1 MFWLIDDP
9 LFSGQRLWPSPVC
22 FRTGSMRMWTPP
34 ACGAIRGLCLPQN
47 SFKSIWCIFSLA
59 ARVSSFL
66 SVGEWWHSNK
76 LMWCRSFKMSH
87 LHNQLHR
94 LRLLSIQTGSAH
106 WDLEFCQSHGRLV
119 HLTEVLGL
127 ETNRT
132 REPRWPVHDEIQSL
146 SWRSSKDWAFDEL
159 KSWPVQIPALWRCW
173 VYFQWSETSA
183 VDFQGRTTW
192 MWSSQEPD
200 KRKTDKCEV
209 YLVVGAIRGELISL
223 SSGRVRVW
231 MLSWCWTSDGSS
243 EGVKKHWPLGRR
255 AALWLLMCRQSWH
268 WSSHTISGGPW
279 LWSGDINRRCF
290 ICIQRQNQYDPKV
303 LCLRTDKTY
312 GYQ

>member
-1 MFWLIDDP
+1 MFWLIDDT
-9 LFSGQRLWPSPVC
+9 LFSGQRLWPSTVC
-22 FRTGSMRMWTPP
+22 FRTGSMRM
-34 ACGAIRGLCLPQN
+34 CGHLQPMEPLEDFVYHRTVSNQYDAYL
-47 SFKSIWCIFSLA
+47 SL
-59 ARVSSFL
+59 FL

-76 LMWCRSFKMSH
+76 LMWCCSFKKSH

-94 LRLLSIQTGSAH
+94 LRLLSIQTDSAH
-106 WDLEFCQSHGRLV
+106 WDLEFCESHGRLV

-132 REPRWPVHDEIQSL
+132 REPRWPVHDEIQSI
-146 SWRSSKDWAFDEL
+146 SWWSSKDWAFYEF

-173 VYFQWSETSA
+173 VYFQWSATSA
-183 VDFQGRTTW
+183 VDFQGRTAW

-200 KRKTDKCEV
+200 KRKPDKCEV

-231 MLSWCWTSDGSS
+231 MLSWCWTSDGA
-243 EGVKKHWPLGRR
+243 KKHWPLGRR
-255 AALWLLMCRQSWH
+255 AALWLLMCRQSWR
-268 WSSHTISGGPW
+268 WSSRTISGGPW
-279 LWSGDINRRCF
+279 LQSGDINRCF
-290 ICIQRQNQYDPKV
+290 VCIQRQNQHDPNV
-303 LCLRTDKTY
+303 LCVRTDTAY